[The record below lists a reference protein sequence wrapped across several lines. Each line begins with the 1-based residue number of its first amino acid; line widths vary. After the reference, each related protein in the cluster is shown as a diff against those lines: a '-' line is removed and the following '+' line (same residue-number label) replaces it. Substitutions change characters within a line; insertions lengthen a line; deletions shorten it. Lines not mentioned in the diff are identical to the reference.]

1 MEKFDNKISA
11 WNFKKIAK
19 TYLIALLVAVI
30 ACAAAAGVVFKDR
43 LSFAWQYGR
52 VEDAAESNDTAK
64 LKTEIDK
71 LAAASGDVVDILIL
85 DDSNNVSYSAKNS
98 PFSKGSFA
106 LQKAGDDRDYLVS
119 KTDDSVVFKY
129 VKGDEFM
136 LNSVFTHD
144 YGEIRDEYDDESFFE
159 TGHAARTV
167 YMLSFIGD
175 RHSGSKVYIISSPTT
190 VPGGAVTVRAIE
202 TVGMLL
208 FMAYWVLLA
217 LWAYQNALKAKLSA
231 PLWGIVVLLTNL
243 AGVLVLVLYK
253 RANASCPTCGASQSR
268 DHLYCTSCGTKL
280 GDTCPS
286 CGAQIGKNDDY
297 CPNCGKSMK

>member
-19 TYLIALLVAVI
+19 TYLIALLIAVI

-43 LSFAWQYGR
+43 LSFAWQYSR
-52 VEDAAESNDTAK
+52 VSEATESTDTAK

-85 DDSNNVSYSAKNS
+85 DDNNNVSYSAKNS
-98 PFSKGSFA
+98 QFSKGTFS
-106 LQKAGDDRDYLVS
+106 LQKAGDDHDYLVS
-119 KTDDSVVFKY
+119 RTDDGVVFKY

-175 RHSGSKVYIISSPTT
+175 RHSGNKVYIISSPTT

-202 TVGMLL
+202 TIAMLF

-268 DHLYCTSCGTKL
+268 DHLFCTSCGTKL

-286 CGAQIGKNDDY
+286 CGALIGKNDDF
-297 CPNCGKSMK
+297 CPNCGKSVK